1 MTQQTFA
8 GSIAETNL
16 LAFIYG
22 NDRIIQGVKHVEQ
35 AALLTPSSLLD
46 MLVIPVLFLQ
56 LHLFIKRR

>member
-8 GSIAETNL
+8 GSIAEANL

>member
-1 MTQQTFA
+1 MTQQTFT
-8 GSIAETNL
+8 GSIAEANL

-35 AALLTPSSLLD
+35 AALLKPSSLLD
-46 MLVIPVLFLQ
+46 VLDIPVFFFQ

>member
-46 MLVIPVLFLQ
+46 LLDIPVLFLQ

>member
-1 MTQQTFA
+1 MTQQTFT
-8 GSIAETNL
+8 GSIAEANL